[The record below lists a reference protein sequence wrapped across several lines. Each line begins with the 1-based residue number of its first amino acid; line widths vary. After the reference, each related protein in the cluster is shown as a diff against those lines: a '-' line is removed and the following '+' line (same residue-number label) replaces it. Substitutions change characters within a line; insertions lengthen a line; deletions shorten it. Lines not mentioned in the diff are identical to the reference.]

1 MPLLPARCRVTVTG
15 ALWYGADYGLVN
27 VETAHPPGEPAVAGA
42 GRADAGVRAAAV
54 LQPGRAVLLDRERER
69 GQIDGVLETTRQG
82 RSAALVLVGE
92 PGSGKTTLLDYAVE
106 SGQDFEVIRL
116 LGIESETELGFAAL
130 YQLRLPFQARLR
142 YLPAPQ
148 RDALAGALGLRRA
161 DSPDRFLLSVAPV
174 PARRHSLT
182 SSRPCSWAYPRPACR
197 RSCTARAVRTRPRT
211 SSSRWAGPC
220 RPRYYDSL
228 TLFSPAGYSGLP
240 GLDFPGDPDRYP
252 HRDEVAAYLRRYAA
266 ELGADIRTGTPV
278 TAVQADDQVG
288 FLVHTATGQ
297 AWRAAGVVA
306 ATGSFGHPYQ
316 PVLPGQDRF
325 TGRLLH
331 VAGYRS
337 PHPHAGERV
346 VVVGAGNS
354 AVQVGPGGT
363 RERVD
368 TVLFA
373 TGYRPDL
380 DYLRPLGALGDD
392 GMPRHAGG
400 ISATH
405 PGLVYLGLEF
415 QRSFSSNTLR
425 GVHRDADHVIPALA
439 AHVHGAPAAIG
450 R

>member
-1 MPLLPARCRVTVTG
+1 VVRGGLWAGECG
-15 ALWYGADYGLVN
+15 A
-27 VETAHPPGEPAVAGA
+27 
-42 GRADAGVRAAAV
+42 
-54 LQPGRAVLLDRERER
+54 
-69 GQIDGVLETTRQG
+69 
-82 RSAALVLVGE
+82 
-92 PGSGKTTLLDYAVE
+92 
-106 SGQDFEVIRL
+106 
-116 LGIESETELGFAAL
+116 SETEVIVIGAGQCGLAA
-130 YQLRLPFQARLR
+130 
-142 YLPAPQ
+142 
-148 RDALAGALGLRRA
+148 
-161 DSPDRFLLSVAPV
+161 
-174 PARRHSLT
+174 T
-182 SSRPCSWAYPRPACR
+182 
-197 RSCTARAVRTRPRT
+197 RAVQAHGIRPVILEVGPEP
-211 SSSRWAGPC
+211 AGSW
-220 RPRYYDSL
+220 PRYYDSL
-228 TLFSPAGYSGLP
+228 TLFSPAGYSGVP

-297 AWRAAGVVA
+297 TWRAAGVVA
-306 ATGSFGHPYQ
+306 ATGSFGRPYQ

-337 PHPHAGERV
+337 PHRHAGERV

-354 AVQVGPGGT
+354 AVQVGYELAQVATVTLATRRPVTFVPQRRDGRDLHHWLQVTGFDLLPPEWLRRYLGGRTVLDTGKYQHAVATGQLDRRPMFTAFGRDGVIWPGGT

-380 DYLRPLGALGDD
+380 GYLHPLGALGDD

-425 GVHRDADHVIPALA
+425 GVHRDADHVIAALA